1 MKEKLNQ
8 EAVYVLNQPKHI
20 ILSVV
25 VVNCSIPLIDRI
37 HKDLDKLVKFSDVIF
52 IFCENKFINNKKI
65 NKRKFTSLYQA
76 CGFIHSSGN
85 LARTL
90 FTVLEYSKEIFK
102 KHIGITISNLD
113 DINFT
118 DTQIKNLIEINGSA
132 VMKPVFKIRR
142 LNSDELFESYG
153 KEFEEYDDVEL
164 ENFKIASF
172 ILKLFNKK
180 KEKEDESDT
189 IGMYKCYTSDSRLLY
204 FKNGT
209 INILLNFANDERMKN
224 YIDSFID
231 DLDLRGILSS
241 IIKKLN
247 IDNLNQNIEDL
258 EINNLRTTKQIT
270 TKRKTIDT
278 NERV

>member
-1 MKEKLNQ
+1 MKEKLNL

-37 HKDLDKLVKFSDVIF
+37 HEDLDKLVKFSDVIF
-52 IFCENKFINNKKI
+52 IFCEDKFINNKKI

-76 CGFIHSSGN
+76 CGFIESSGN
-85 LARTL
+85 LAKTL

-113 DINFT
+113 DINLT
-118 DTQIKNLIEINGSA
+118 DTQVKNLIEINGSA

-142 LNSDELFESYG
+142 LNSDELYESYSN
-153 KEFEEYDDVEL
+153 KEFEEYDDIEL
-164 ENFKIASF
+164 VNFKLVSF

-180 KEKEDESDT
+180 KEEENDT

-209 INILLNFANDERMKN
+209 INILLNFANDERMKS

-231 DLDLRGILSS
+231 DLDIRGILSS
-241 IIKKLN
+241 MIKKLN
-247 IDNLNQNIEDL
+247 IDSLNQNIEDL

-270 TKRKTIDT
+270 TKRKIINT

>member
-1 MKEKLNQ
+1 MKENLNQ

-25 VVNCSIPLIDRI
+25 IVDCSIPLIDRI

-52 IFCENKFINNKKI
+52 IFCEDKFINNKKI

-76 CGFIHSSGN
+76 CGFIESSGN

-113 DINFT
+113 DINLT

-142 LNSDELFESYG
+142 LNSDELYESYSN
-153 KEFEEYDDVEL
+153 KEFEEYDDIEL
-164 ENFKIASF
+164 ENFKLASF

-180 KEKEDESDT
+180 REENNDT

-209 INILLNFANDERMKN
+209 INILLNFVNDERMKN

-231 DLDLRGILSS
+231 DLDIRGILSS

-270 TKRKTIDT
+270 TKRKTIDN

>member
-1 MKEKLNQ
+1 MKENLNQ

-25 VVNCSIPLIDRI
+25 IVDCSIPLIDRI

-52 IFCENKFINNKKI
+52 IFCEDKFINNKKI

-76 CGFIHSSGN
+76 CGFIESSGN

-113 DINFT
+113 DINLT

-142 LNSDELFESYG
+142 LNSDELYESYSN
-153 KEFEEYDDVEL
+153 KEFEEYDDIEL
-164 ENFKIASF
+164 ENFKLASF

-180 KEKEDESDT
+180 REENNDT

-209 INILLNFANDERMKN
+209 INILLNFVNDERMKS
-224 YIDSFID
+224 YIDSFIN
-231 DLDLRGILSS
+231 DLDIRGILSS
-241 IIKKLN
+241 ITKKLN

-270 TKRKTIDT
+270 TKRKTIDN

>member
-1 MKEKLNQ
+1 MKENLNQ

-25 VVNCSIPLIDRI
+25 IVDCSIPLIDRI

-52 IFCENKFINNKKI
+52 IFCEDKFINNKKI

-76 CGFIHSSGN
+76 CGFTESSGN

-113 DINFT
+113 DINLT

-142 LNSDELFESYG
+142 LNSDELYESYSN
-153 KEFEEYDDVEL
+153 KEFEEYDDIEL
-164 ENFKIASF
+164 ENFKLASF

-180 KEKEDESDT
+180 REENNDT

-209 INILLNFANDERMKN
+209 INILLNFVNDERMKN

-231 DLDLRGILSS
+231 DLDIRGILSS
-241 IIKKLN
+241 ITKKLN

-270 TKRKTIDT
+270 TKRKTIDN